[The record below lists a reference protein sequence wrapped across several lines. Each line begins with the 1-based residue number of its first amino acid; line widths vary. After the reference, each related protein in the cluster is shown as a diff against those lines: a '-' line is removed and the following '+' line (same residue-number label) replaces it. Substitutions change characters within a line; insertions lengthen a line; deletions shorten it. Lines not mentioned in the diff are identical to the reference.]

1 MKRCRFGLG
10 LLVLILVLGLISGTY
25 LDRFCTSAGREL
37 VLAARSPAPEE
48 AVGRVLQRWEAH
60 RFLAAVLWDHAALE
74 AIEEEFRILRPEA
87 EDFGETCLRLAAKL
101 QALGRSQKL
110 SWENVL

>member
-10 LLVLILVLGLISGTY
+10 LLILILVLGLISGTY
-25 LDRFCTSAGREL
+25 LDNFCTSAGREL

-48 AVGRVLQRWEAH
+48 AVRQVLQRWETH
-60 RFLAAVLWDHAALE
+60 RFLAAVLWDHASLE
-74 AIEEEFRILRPEA
+74 AIEEEFRILSPGA
-87 EDFGETCLRLAAKL
+87 EDFGENCLRLAAKL

-110 SWENVL
+110 TWENVL